1 MNVKLLVCAV
11 KTLSVSVSSARG
23 GPQMEQLTSFSTD
36 RPVCVEEGGGG
47 GGGEV
52 RVSTMLLHTA
62 EHIQSE
68 NVRLGSMQ

>member
-1 MNVKLLVCAV
+1 M
-11 KTLSVSVSSARG
+11 SVSSARV

-36 RPVCVEEGGGG
+36 RPVCVEEGGG